1 MSKKI
6 RILVADDHAV
16 VRSGLALLLGTE
28 RDFEVVGQAKNGEEA
43 VALARE
49 AKPDVIVMDLAMPKM
64 DGAEATKRI
73 LEEEPETKILIL
85 TSFGAADGVAHA
97 LDAGAAGALM
107 KTAEDETLVATIRRV
122 AAGERVI
129 SPDIRRELTANPPV
143 PELTPRQRDILASM
157 TRGLTNKDIA
167 SELGIR
173 RDGVDKHVNALL
185 AKIGAANR
193 TEAVAI
199 ALKKQLLK
207 I

>member
-1 MSKKI
+1 MNAKI
-6 RILVADDHAV
+6 KILVADDHAV
-16 VRSGLALLLGTE
+16 VRSGLALLLATE
-28 RDFEVVGQAKNGEEA
+28 RDFEVIGQAKNGEEA
-43 VALARE
+43 VALARK
-49 AKPDVIVMDLAMPKM
+49 AQPDVVVMDLAMPKM

-73 LEEEPETKILIL
+73 LEERPSTRVVIL

-97 LDAGAAGALM
+97 LQAGATGALM
-107 KTAEDETLVATIRRV
+107 KTAEDETLIATIRRV

>member
-1 MSKKI
+1 MNAKI
-6 RILVADDHAV
+6 KILVADDHAV
-16 VRSGLALLLGTE
+16 VRSGLALLLATE

-43 VALARE
+43 VTLARKS
-49 AKPDVIVMDLAMPKM
+49 KPDVVVMDLAMPKM

-73 LEEEPETKILIL
+73 LEERPSTRVVIL

-97 LDAGAAGALM
+97 LQAGATGALM

-129 SPDIRRELTANPPV
+129 SSDIRRELTANPPV
-143 PELTPRQRDILASM
+143 PALTPRQRDILPSM

>member
-1 MSKKI
+1 MNAKI
-6 RILVADDHAV
+6 KILVADDHAV
-16 VRSGLALLLGTE
+16 VRSGLALLLATE

-43 VALARE
+43 VALARK
-49 AKPDVIVMDLAMPKM
+49 AQPDVVVMDLAMPKM

-73 LEEEPETKILIL
+73 LEERPPTRVVIL

-97 LDAGAAGALM
+97 LQAGATGALM

-129 SPDIRRELTANPPV
+129 SPDIRRELAANPPV

>member
-1 MSKKI
+1 MNAKI
-6 RILVADDHAV
+6 KILVADDHAV
-16 VRSGLALLLGTE
+16 VRSGLALLLATE

-43 VALARE
+43 VALARKTE
-49 AKPDVIVMDLAMPKM
+49 PDVVVMDLAMPKM
-64 DGAEATKRI
+64 DGAEATRLI
-73 LEEEPETKILIL
+73 HEESPSTRVVIL

-97 LDAGAAGALM
+97 LEAGATGALM

-129 SPDIRRELTANPPV
+129 SPDIRRELAANPPV

>member
-1 MSKKI
+1 MNAKI
-6 RILVADDHAV
+6 KILVADDHAV
-16 VRSGLALLLGTE
+16 VRSGLALLLATE

-43 VALARE
+43 FALARK
-49 AKPDVIVMDLAMPKM
+49 AQPDVVVMDLAMPKM

-73 LEEEPETKILIL
+73 LEERPSTRVVIL

-97 LDAGAAGALM
+97 LQAGATGALM

>member
-1 MSKKI
+1 MNTKI

-16 VRSGLALLLGTE
+16 VRSGLALLLATE
-28 RDFEVVGQAKNGEEA
+28 RDFKVVGQAKNGEEA
-43 VALARE
+43 VSLALAT
-49 AKPDVIVMDLAMPKM
+49 KPDVIVMDLAMPKI

-73 LEEEPETKILIL
+73 LGEAPATKVIIL

-97 LDAGAAGALM
+97 LEAGATGALM

-122 AAGERVI
+122 ATGKRVI
-129 SPDIRRELTANPPV
+129 SPDIRRELTASPPV

-167 SELGIR
+167 CELGIR

-199 ALKKQLLK
+199 ALRKQLLK

>member
-129 SPDIRRELTANPPV
+129 SPDIRRELAANPPV

>member
-1 MSKKI
+1 MNAKI
-6 RILVADDHAV
+6 KILVADDHAV
-16 VRSGLALLLGTE
+16 VRSGLALLLATE

-43 VALARE
+43 VALARKTE
-49 AKPDVIVMDLAMPKM
+49 PDVVVMDLAMPKM
-64 DGAEATKRI
+64 DGAEATRLI
-73 LEEEPETKILIL
+73 HEESPSTRVVIL

-97 LDAGAAGALM
+97 LEAGATGALM

-129 SPDIRRELTANPPV
+129 SPDIRRELAANPPV
-143 PELTPRQRDILASM
+143 PALTPRQRDILASM

>member
-1 MSKKI
+1 MNAKI
-6 RILVADDHAV
+6 KILVADDHAV
-16 VRSGLALLLGTE
+16 VRSGLALLLATE

-43 VALARE
+43 VALARK
-49 AKPDVIVMDLAMPKM
+49 AQPDVVVMDLAMPKM

-73 LEEEPETKILIL
+73 LEERPSTRIVIL

-97 LDAGAAGALM
+97 LEAGATGALM
-107 KTAEDETLVATIRRV
+107 KTAEDETLIATIRRV

>member
-1 MSKKI
+1 MNAKI
-6 RILVADDHAV
+6 KILVADDHAV
-16 VRSGLALLLGTE
+16 VRSGLALLLSTE
-28 RDFEVVGQAKNGEEA
+28 RDFKVVGQARNGEEA
-43 VALARE
+43 VSLALAT
-49 AKPDVIVMDLAMPKM
+49 KPDVIVMDLAMPKV

-73 LEEEPETKILIL
+73 LEEEPATRVIIL
-85 TSFGAADGVAHA
+85 TSFGQADGVAHA
-97 LDAGAAGALM
+97 LEAGATGALM

-122 AAGERVI
+122 VAGERVI
-129 SPDIRRELTANPPV
+129 SPDIRRQLAANPPV

-167 SELGIR
+167 CELGIR

-199 ALKKQLLK
+199 ALRKQLLK